1 MSLPVDPSPT
11 PIPTPADDAPG
22 APDAGGR
29 TPAGLQPAAVLRRR
43 RWLAAGLNLAGLALV
58 LAGAWRM
65 LSPAGISASDA
76 VILGCIAI
84 GAPWTIMGAWNA
96 ILGLWLLHGTRDG
109 LGRAAPHLAAGDSD
123 APIVARTAVLL
134 CLRHEDADRAL
145 ARLAEVRR
153 SLDATGQGA
162 AYDLHIL
169 SDSQDPAAVAAEEA
183 ALARWRPLLGGAE
196 YRRRTDNRGWKAG
209 NIREFLRRRGRDYDL
224 FLPLDSDSLM
234 AGEAILRMTRIMQAH
249 PRIGILQSLV
259 VGAPSA
265 SGFARLF
272 QFGMRHGM
280 RSFTMGAAWWHG
292 DCGPYW
298 GHNALVRTAP
308 FRARCGLPRLPGRP
322 PLGGDILSH
331 DQVEAALMRRA
342 GLEVRVIPV
351 EGPSWEDN
359 PTTLMEFTRRDLRWC
374 QGNMQYLRLLGLRG
388 LRPMSRFQI
397 FAAIAMYFGAPAWM
411 LMTLAGAA
419 KILGGEGAD
428 VDLAFGVLMF
438 VAMFAMSLVPKV
450 AGWIDT
456 ALTPGGAARYG
467 GGARFAAGAAAE
479 TVFSVLLAPAV
490 ALRVTIFL
498 AGLPFGRA
506 VGWTGQSRDAHAL
519 SWGDAAR
526 GLWPQSLMG
535 LGLGGLIAWGAPG
548 AIPWAA
554 PVLAGLAL
562 SIPFAV
568 FTASPWLGRVM
579 TRVGLCAVPEER
591 APAPE
596 SLRRLDASLAV
607 LREGRGDAPTG
618 EAARPALAA
627 GEVRA
632 A

>member
-1 MSLPVDPSPT
+1 
-11 PIPTPADDAPG
+11 
-22 APDAGGR
+22 
-29 TPAGLQPAAVLRRR
+29 GLQPAATLARRR
-43 RWLAAGLNLAGLALV
+43 ALAAALNLAGLALV

-76 VILGCIAI
+76 VILACIAI

-96 ILGLWLLHGTRDG
+96 VFGLWLLHGTRDG
-109 LGRAAPHLAAGDSD
+109 LARAAPHLAAGERD
-123 APIVARTAVLL
+123 APIAARVAILL
-134 CLRHEDADRAL
+134 CLRHEDADRAF
-145 ARLAEVRR
+145 ARAAEVRR
-153 SLDATGQGA
+153 SLDATGWGA
-162 AYDLHIL
+162 AFDLHIL
-169 SDSQDPAAVAAEEA
+169 SDSQEPAAVAAEEA
-183 ALARWRPLLGGAE
+183 AFARWASRLGGAV
-196 YRRRTDNRGWKAG
+196 YRRRTENRGWKAG
-209 NIREFLRRRGRDYDL
+209 NIREFLRRRSRDYDL

-298 GHNALVRTAP
+298 GHNALVRAAP
-308 FRARCGLPRLPGRP
+308 FRARCGLPRLPGKP

-342 GLEVRVIPV
+342 GYEVRVIPV

-388 LRPMSRFQI
+388 LRPMSRFQV

-428 VDLAFGVLMF
+428 VDLAFGVVMF

-450 AGWIDT
+450 AGWLDV
-456 ALTPGGAARYG
+456 ALTPGGVARYG
-467 GGARFAAGAAAE
+467 GTLRFAAGAAAE
-479 TVFSVLLAPAV
+479 TAFSVLLAPVV

-526 GLWPQSLMG
+526 GLWPQTLMG
-535 LGLGGLIAWGAPG
+535 LGLLGLIAWGAPG

-554 PVLAGLAL
+554 PVLAGLSL

-568 FTASPWLGRVM
+568 WTASPGLGRAM
-579 TRVGLCAVPEER
+579 TRASLCAVPEER
-591 APAPE
+591 APVPE
-596 SLRRLDASLAV
+596 SLTRVDDALSV
-607 LREGRGDAPTG
+607 LREG
-618 EAARPALAA
+618 EAASA
-627 GEVRA
+627 GSRA